1 MPIYEYECQ
10 DCKQIFEEWQSG
22 FEDKVLECP
31 VCGADAKRLISNT
44 SFILKGSGWY
54 VTDYAGKNPSG
65 QKQDDGGND
74 GGNDNGNG
82 NGNNSDSEAKP
93 AEAKSSGTTPAE
105 TKATKRQETAQS
117 ACPNKSAGGKAT
129 ESVA

>member
-22 FEDKVLECP
+22 FEEKVLACP

-65 QKQDDGGND
+65 QKQDDGGN
-74 GGNDNGNG
+74 GNG
-82 NGNNSDSEAKP
+82 SDAGSEAKP
-93 AEAKSSGTTPAE
+93 AEATASKTTPAE

-117 ACPNKSAGGKAT
+117 VRADKSAGGKAT